1 MERDAPVFTTNRPSV
16 RYVSM
21 VTSLHGNPGCLVT
34 FSFISNKNVW
44 TGREQ
49 RVNKKKHVLMG
60 DNGRLLLYSTVFYL
74 DRDDTKSMGE
84 STKLRPDSRRI
95 TQYVSVRVT
104 SHPAASRDVSEAA
117 GHVHLCLT
125 PPQTQHGHN
134 ATATAW
140 WFPVVDPHS
149 KILDVHRLPL
159 SPNFF
164 IFVQFSGKFGRMI
177 GSLSMH

>member
-1 MERDAPVFTTNRPSV
+1 MVRDVPVFTTNRPSV

-21 VTSLHGNPGCLVT
+21 VTSHHGYPGCLVT
-34 FSFISNKNVW
+34 FSFISNKNLW

-125 PPQTQHGHN
+125 PPQAQHGHN
-134 ATATAW
+134 AVLLVLYNTNATAW
-140 WFPVVDPHS
+140 GFPVPDLHS
-149 KILDVHRLPL
+149 KI
-159 SPNFF
+159 
-164 IFVQFSGKFGRMI
+164 
-177 GSLSMH
+177 

>member
-1 MERDAPVFTTNRPSV
+1 
-16 RYVSM
+16 
-21 VTSLHGNPGCLVT
+21 
-34 FSFISNKNVW
+34 
-44 TGREQ
+44 
-49 RVNKKKHVLMG
+49 MG

-95 TQYVSVRVT
+95 TQYVSVSVT

-125 PPQTQHGHN
+125 PPQTQQGHN

-140 WFPVVDPHS
+140 WFPVADQHS
-149 KILDVHRLPL
+149 KILDVRRLPS
-159 SPNFF
+159 SPNFWKFWSNNRKSINDIKVVLYDGEETVERHCGNIAQGSFTLNESELFSF
-164 IFVQFSGKFGRMI
+164 IFVTE
-177 GSLSMH
+177 H